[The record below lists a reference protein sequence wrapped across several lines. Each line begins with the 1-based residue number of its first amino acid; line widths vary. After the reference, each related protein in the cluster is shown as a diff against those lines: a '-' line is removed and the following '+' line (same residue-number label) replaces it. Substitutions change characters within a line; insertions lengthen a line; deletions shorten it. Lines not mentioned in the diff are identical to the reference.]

1 MMDSV
6 KGDNSMKTFRI
17 YCGLNTQGMTGQ
29 AIQSQSARKVEKLAL
44 KHFPQGHTIIEAKGR
59 WMGERYACTE
69 NTLIVEVIAETS
81 EKVYEFA
88 GAYKEAAMQES
99 VMITETEIN
108 ASFV

>member
-1 MMDSV
+1 
-6 KGDNSMKTFRI
+6 MKTFRI

-29 AIQSQSARKVEKLAL
+29 AIQSQNARKAEKLAL

-69 NTLIVEVIAETS
+69 STLIVEVIAETGKS
-81 EKVYEFA
+81 VYEFA
-88 GAYKEAAMQES
+88 GAYKDAAEQES
-99 VMITETEIN
+99 VMITETQVE

>member
-1 MMDSV
+1 MDSV

-29 AIQSQSARKVEKLAL
+29 AIQSQNVRKAEKLAL

-69 NTLIVEVIAETS
+69 STLIVEVIAETS

>member
-1 MMDSV
+1 MNSV
-6 KGDNSMKTFRI
+6 KGEQPMKTFRI

-29 AIQSQSARKVEKLAL
+29 AVWARNTRNVQQLAL

-69 NTLIVEVIAETS
+69 STLIVEVIAETGKS
-81 EKVYEFA
+81 VYEFA
-88 GAYKEAAMQES
+88 GAYKDAAEQES
-99 VMITETEIN
+99 VMITETQVE